1 MDKPITL
8 SVRDYVV
15 RKLAPKMM
23 IKEEIIDAVITHQF
37 KSANEAILTNKSVE
51 ISGFGK
57 FVFNEKKAVHK
68 MNSYLIIKEAYEKIL
83 NDENT
88 TEQKRKN
95 TLKRMDSVLAEIDIL
110 KPRL

>member
-8 SVRDYVV
+8 SVRDYIV
-15 RKLAPKMM
+15 RKLAPKML
-23 IKEEIIDAVITHQF
+23 IKEEIIDAVMTHQF
-37 KSANEAILTNKSVE
+37 KSAHDAILTNKSVE

-57 FVFNEKKAVHK
+57 FVFNEKKAEYK
-68 MNSYLIIKEAYEKIL
+68 MNGYLILKDMYEKIL
-83 NDENT
+83 NDDSI

-95 TLKRMDSVLAEIDIL
+95 TLKRMDSLLSEIDIL